1 MATDATQ
8 KMKKLPKTTANLSE
22 SIWRFYL
29 KLTVILLQKQH
40 DKAKMTHNGLDRF
53 TFVGI

>member
-8 KMKKLPKTTANLSE
+8 KMKKLPKTTANLSK